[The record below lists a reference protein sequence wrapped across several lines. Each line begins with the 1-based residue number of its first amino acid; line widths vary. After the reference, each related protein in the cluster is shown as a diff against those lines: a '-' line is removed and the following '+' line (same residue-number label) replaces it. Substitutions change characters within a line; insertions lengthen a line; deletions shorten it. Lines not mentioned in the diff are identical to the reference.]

1 MLCTV
6 CEIRIYYLLTYTDH
20 TVYGTVCAVSAL
32 MMLTVVGVVCT
43 SVYIRCKH
51 KGNVHILAL
60 HHPKVFNF
68 CNALPVP
75 LAALMH

>member
-32 MMLTVVGVVCT
+32 MMSAVVAVVCT
-43 SVYIRCKH
+43 SAYIKCKH
-51 KGNVHILAL
+51 KGVTDPPCSRLRSLIRRL
-60 HHPKVFNF
+60 F
-68 CNALPVP
+68 
-75 LAALMH
+75 